1 MKASQTLID
10 ALKQFEGYS
19 LRAYKADP
27 SEKYY
32 TYGYG
37 HYGPD
42 VPKDG
47 ACSPEMAERLLKK
60 DLKTAEDFV
69 NRLGVAKTQGQFD
82 ALVDFAYNCGPANLS
97 RSTLLR
103 RIKAGMSEDSIRE
116 QFLVWNK
123 CGGKVLGGLT
133 KRRKWEADRFFS

>member
-19 LRAYKADP
+19 PRACKADP

-47 ACSPEMAERLLKK
+47 ACTPEMAEQLLKK

-103 RIKAGMSEDSIRE
+103 RIKAGMAEDSIRE